1 LKQRNITVYTQ
12 PDCPPCTFVKE
23 LLTHHK
29 IPYTEKD
36 IKKDPVSR
44 KELIEKYKAMST
56 PLVLV
61 DDEVLY
67 SSDVAQLADMLEI
80 NKKI

>member
-1 LKQRNITVYTQ
+1 MKQRDITVYTQ

-23 LLTHHK
+23 LLNHHK

-36 IKKDPVSR
+36 IRKDPVFR
-44 KELIEKYKAMST
+44 KELVEKYKAMST

-67 SSDVAQLADMLEI
+67 SSDLAQLAELLEI
-80 NKKI
+80 NKIN